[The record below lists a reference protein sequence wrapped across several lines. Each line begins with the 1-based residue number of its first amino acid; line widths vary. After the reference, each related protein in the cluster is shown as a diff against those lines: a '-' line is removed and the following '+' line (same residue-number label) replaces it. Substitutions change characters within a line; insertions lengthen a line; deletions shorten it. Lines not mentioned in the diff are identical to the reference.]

1 MNQDVLTDWNSVDGT
16 AGQIPNPQLD
26 DIVFVPLKDERN
38 NVWIAVPGKVMG
50 LMSGEAQVRV
60 AVPVKDGGFAITTIT
75 YSRSN
80 LFPSMES
87 CLKHRL
93 YQSMAY
99 SCMYAADMMARIIE
113 LQQEVECET

>member
-1 MNQDVLTDWNSVDGT
+1 MNQDVRTDWNSVDGS

-26 DIVFVPLKDERN
+26 EIVFVPLKDELN

-50 LMSGEAQVRV
+50 LLSGEAQVRV
-60 AVPVKDGGFAITTIT
+60 AVPVKNGEFAISTIT
-75 YSRSN
+75 YPISN

-99 SCMYAADMMARIIE
+99 SCMYAADMIARILE
-113 LQQEVECET
+113 LQQVVE